1 MVAPARTHPLD
12 KVPED
17 VLNDIFQ
24 RLSYGDLARFAA
36 TASASRR
43 TVRPK
48 LLPPWHRT
56 GARPADPAMAVG
68 LGSGWFPSGRL
79 GLIMSLSLPPG
90 RERRLGGSHP
100 SQLPRSERAAPLA
113 CVTQLAC
120 ACARSTPALVR

>member
-48 LLPPWHRT
+48 LLPP
-56 GARPADPAMAVG
+56 
-68 LGSGWFPSGRL
+68 
-79 GLIMSLSLPPG
+79 
-90 RERRLGGSHP
+90 
-100 SQLPRSERAAPLA
+100 
-113 CVTQLAC
+113 
-120 ACARSTPALVR
+120 